1 MKFIIMFFGCWIYQ
15 KGRLQSAM
23 TDSNRGQASPKTWYC
38 GGQAT
43 VEYAIVAGIMVAL
56 VAIMSLF
63 LTTFGDYG
71 ERVLQMIAS
80 DYP

>member
-1 MKFIIMFFGCWIYQ
+1 MAKPVGKW
-15 KGRLQSAM
+15 K
-23 TDSNRGQASPKTWYC
+23 TGQAVPKASPACNPPAADSIAGRHC

-43 VEYAIVAGIMVAL
+43 VEYAIVAGVMVAV
-56 VAIMSLF
+56 VAIMSLL

-71 ERVLQMIAS
+71 ERILEMIAS

>member
-1 MKFIIMFFGCWIYQ
+1 MIILYGCWKSGQ
-15 KGRLQSAM
+15 AHLQSA
-23 TDSNRGQASPKTWYC
+23 TVDSDCGQASPKISYC